1 MAAVDDELA
10 KLGAILVEDRVLRR
24 VIKAHRRVRGVG
36 LQVPHE
42 HCYTL
47 LRTELERYVE
57 RDELAVDPAALPE
70 RVILV
75 RGDRDEIA
83 EAVDGLEAR
92 SRQWRAIFHARV
104 HQAFD
109 ELLAQKALTQAA
121 IRERVHRIGQTE
133 FDEIRSVLKQEDLLL
148 PPIDETSTYIEF
160 VALYLEL
167 RYFAPGAVER
177 TFPAVFDTAQLDAA
191 IALDLDADAL
201 LAASR
206 PEGAPEAPIV
216 EEPEPEREPIEP
228 PLDRAVPSARR
239 AAERARKRGNHGR
252 AAILSARGGDPVAAR
267 ADLHELV
274 LRLSRALGVP
284 IRGPGPEVL
293 APGPDR
299 AAGWLD
305 ALQPLIQ
312 RAGTRR
318 SLRFNAGV
326 RLIHD
331 LSAACLVAE
340 REVNV
345 VDAVEWAL
353 SRGKRPIVRPLPATR
368 EVKIAKHV
376 RAATAKIAASG
387 LDGEARDRLSAAL
400 HAMARLADGQ
410 VRAVLRPK
418 LDAALDAV
426 GLHPHNVPERVSEKT
441 LVDELLDR
449 AVTVG
454 RLTIGDLR
462 DALSRNELKLPDLS
476 FADLRAGDPL
486 LRADAL
492 LSTSLD
498 GVYRRGEIYMRGL
511 QKGSS
516 ILFGTRLGRLLTLY
530 VLLPL
535 LGAFAVLEGLQH
547 MVGPLVKK
555 LSGEAPVI
563 YTTESLLGGAVFLFL
578 LLHVRPFRRAAATAA
593 RGLWRGLRFVA
604 LDGLLALWLHPLT
617 QAILQSWFVRWIVK
631 PGLPAALV
639 AWLTWARGWPWWRWA
654 IAGAVYV
661 VIALALNSRLGRRAE
676 EIILDALVRSAHHV
690 RSRVVPALIKSVL
703 ELFARMVELFE
714 RALYRVDEWLRF
726 RSGQSAIAVVVKG
739 VFGVIWFFIA
749 YVLRLSVN
757 LFIEPTVNPIKHFPV
772 VTVAAKLILPF
783 TEAMLRGIGGPVS
796 AVAGPV
802 IGNGFA
808 AFAVIMLPGL
818 AGFLV
823 WELKENWKLYRAT
836 RAKELGPRVIGHHG
850 ETMARFLR
858 PGFHSGT
865 IPKLFTKLRRAA
877 WKHDVVA
884 VSKHKEG
891 LHHVEEAVG
900 SFVERQLIAMLAEGS
915 AFVQDAGPRMAGVAL
930 GHVEIGSNRVQVTL
944 VCPDVGPEP
953 AMLQFELQSGW
964 LVAGIPAPGWI
975 ARLTAPQQRIFEIV
989 LAGFYKL
996 AAVDL
1001 VREQIAHA
1009 LESRSGAAVPPYD
1022 IADEGLVVWP
1032 ARGFE
1037 VEVVYDLHKRV
1048 PRPSVRGAEYH
1059 GEVIDL
1065 AGRHAMFGHEPL
1077 YWSVWAATWQQI
1089 ARGEPPRQ
1097 ITVGPSLLPSLL
1109 PGAATAGPGAAVASP
1124 P

>member
-24 VIKAHRRVRGVG
+24 VIKAHRRVRAVG

-47 LRTELERYVE
+47 PRAELEQYVE

-75 RGDRDEIA
+75 RGDRDELA
-83 EAVDGLEAR
+83 ETVEGQEAR
-92 SRQWRAIFHARV
+92 SRQWRAIFHARI

-109 ELLAQKALTQAA
+109 ELLAAKTLTQAA

-148 PPIDETSTYIEF
+148 PPVDEASTYIEF

-191 IALDLDADAL
+191 IALDLDAAAL

-206 PEGAPEAPIV
+206 PESAPEAPII
-216 EEPEPEREPIEP
+216 EQPAPEPVPIEP
-228 PLDRAVPSARR
+228 PLERAEPSARR
-239 AAERARKRGNHGR
+239 AAERARQRGNHGR
-252 AAILSARGGDPVAAR
+252 AAILAARGGDLVAAR

-284 IRGPGPEVL
+284 ASPTGWVDVL
-293 APGPDR
+293 
-299 AAGWLD
+299 L
-305 ALQPLIQ
+305 PLIQ

-318 SLRFNAGV
+318 SLRFNAGA

-340 REVNV
+340 REVRV

-353 SRGKRPIVRPLPATR
+353 SRGKRPIVRSLPATR

-387 LDGEARDRLSAAL
+387 LDGEALDRLSAAL
-400 HAMARLADGQ
+400 HAMARLAEDQ
-410 VRAVLRPK
+410 VRTVLRPK
-418 LDAALDAV
+418 LEAALDAV

-462 DALSRNELKLPDLS
+462 DALSRNELKLPDLAL
-476 FADLRAGDPL
+476 ADLRAGDPL

-492 LSTSLD
+492 LATSLD

-516 ILFGTRLGRLLTLY
+516 VLFGTRLGRLVTLY

-555 LSGEAPVI
+555 LSGDAPEI
-563 YTTESLLGGAVFLFL
+563 YTRESLLGGAVFLFL
-578 LLHVRPFRRAAATAA
+578 LLHVRPFRRAAIAAA
-593 RGLWRGLRFVA
+593 RGVWRGLRFFA
-604 LDGLLALWLHPLT
+604 LDGLLALWLHPRS
-617 QAILQSWFVRWIVK
+617 QAILQSRFVRWIVK

-639 AWLTWARGWPWWRWA
+639 AWLTWRWGWPWWRWA
-654 IAGAVYV
+654 VAGAVFA

-676 EIILDALVRSAHHV
+676 EIIVDSLVRSARHV
-690 RSRVVPALIKSVL
+690 TGRVVPALVKSVL
-703 ELFARMVELFE
+703 ELFARMVELFD

-726 RSGQSAIAVVVKG
+726 RSGQSTLAVVVKG
-739 VFGVIWFFIA
+739 VFGAIWFFVA

-796 AVAGPV
+796 AIAGPV
-802 IGNGFA
+802 IGNSFA

-884 VSKHKEG
+884 VSKQKEG
-891 LHHVEEAVG
+891 LHHVEESIG
-900 SFVERQLIAMLAEGS
+900 IFVERQLIAMLAEGS
-915 AFVQDAGPRMAGVAL
+915 AFVQEAGPRMAGVAL
-930 GHVEIGSNRVQVTL
+930 EHVEIGSNRVQVVL
-944 VCPDVGPEP
+944 ICPDVGPEP
-953 AMLQFELQSGW
+953 ATLRFELQSGW

-1001 VREQIAHA
+1001 VREQIARA
-1009 LESRSGAAVPPYD
+1009 LESHPGAVAPPYD

-1037 VEVVYDLHKRV
+1037 VEVVYDLHKRA

-1077 YWSVWAATWQQI
+1077 YWSMWAAAWQQI
-1089 ARGEPPRQ
+1089 ARGEAPRQ
-1097 ITVGPSLLPSLL
+1097 ITVGPSLLPD
-1109 PGAATAGPGAAVASP
+1109 AATAGRRAALASP